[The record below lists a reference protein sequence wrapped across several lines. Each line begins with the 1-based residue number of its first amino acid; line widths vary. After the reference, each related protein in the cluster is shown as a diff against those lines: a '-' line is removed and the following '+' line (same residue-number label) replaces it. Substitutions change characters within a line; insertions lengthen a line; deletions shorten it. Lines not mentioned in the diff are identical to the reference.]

1 MSEKGYKTIKFSDFE
16 AFGQSTKITNVDLYN
31 DLYNFDFV
39 NYVQKFF
46 LENMGEQISIH
57 SRKVAR
63 TLLNIDVLQM
73 SDDELDRHLD
83 FACLGSC
90 IIVYWDGE
98 YLFRFD
104 IDYSYDGN
112 LLTVK
117 CRVTDYRLLERKGE
131 EDQ

>member
-1 MSEKGYKTIKFSDFE
+1 MNDKGYKTIKFSDFD

-117 CRVTDYRLLERKGE
+117 CRVADYRSLERKGE

>member
-1 MSEKGYKTIKFSDFE
+1 MSDKGYKTIKFSDFD

-31 DLYNFDFV
+31 FDFV
-39 NYVQKFF
+39 SYVQKRF

-63 TLLNIDVLQM
+63 TLLNIDVFQM

-83 FACLGSC
+83 FACLGRC
-90 IIVYWDGE
+90 IVVYWDGE

-104 IDYSYDGN
+104 VDYSYDGN
-112 LLTVK
+112 LNLLNVK
-117 CRVTDYRLLERKGE
+117 CRVTDYRLFNHKE
-131 EDQ
+131 EDK

>member
-1 MSEKGYKTIKFSDFE
+1 MSEKGYKTIKFSDFD

-31 DLYNFDFV
+31 FDFFS
-39 NYVQKFF
+39 YVQKRF

-63 TLLNIDVLQM
+63 TLLNIDIFQM

-83 FACLGSC
+83 FAILGCS
-90 IIVYWDGE
+90 ILVYWDKG

-104 IDYSYDGN
+104 VDYSYDGN
-112 LLTVK
+112 LITVK
-117 CRVTDYRLLERKGE
+117 CRATDYRSLEHE
-131 EDQ
+131 EKEENK

>member
-1 MSEKGYKTIKFSDFE
+1 MSEKGYKTIKFSDFD

-31 DLYNFDFV
+31 FDFV
-39 NYVQKFF
+39 NYVQKRF

-63 TLLNIDVLQM
+63 TLLNIDVFQM

-83 FACLGSC
+83 FACLGRC
-90 IIVYWDGE
+90 IVVYWDGE

-104 IDYSYDGN
+104 VDYSYDGN
-112 LLTVK
+112 LNLLNVK
-117 CRVTDYRLLERKGE
+117 CRVTDYRLFNHKE
-131 EDQ
+131 EDK

>member
-1 MSEKGYKTIKFSDFE
+1 MSEKGYKTIKFSDFD

-31 DLYNFDFV
+31 FDFV
-39 NYVQKFF
+39 SYVQKRF

-63 TLLNIDVLQM
+63 TLLNIDVFQM

-90 IIVYWDGE
+90 IVVYWDGE
-98 YLFRFD
+98 YLFRFYV
-104 IDYSYDGN
+104 DYSYDGN
-112 LLTVK
+112 LNLLNVK
-117 CRVTDYRLLERKGE
+117 CRVTDYRLFNHKK
-131 EDQ
+131 EDK

>member
-1 MSEKGYKTIKFSDFE
+1 MSEKGYKTIKFSDFD

-31 DLYNFDFV
+31 FDFV
-39 NYVQKFF
+39 SYVQKRF

-63 TLLNIDVLQM
+63 TLLNIDVFQM

-90 IIVYWDGE
+90 IVVYWDGE

-104 IDYSYDGN
+104 VDYSYDGN
-112 LLTVK
+112 LNLLNVK
-117 CRVTDYRLLERKGE
+117 CRVTDYRLFNHKK
-131 EDQ
+131 EDK